1 MIQDSSN
8 TIANIMFEE
17 SNIMIVMM
25 VLVDNTD
32 HMIITII
39 GIVCNFS

>member
-1 MIQDSSN
+1 
-8 TIANIMFEE
+8 MFKE
-17 SNIMIVMM
+17 SNIMIVMI

-39 GIVCNFS
+39 GNVCNFS